1 VIDLATFDPF
11 APEALEQPYEYYR
24 ALRAKPHLHY
34 VTREGYFIVS
44 RYDDARRVALDPVA
58 FSSNLLDA
66 LLSARHARSLAPVVR
81 TVGPVD
87 VLATADPPTHTKQR
101 KVISRQFGREAIRA
115 LEPAIRVRSETL
127 VDAFVA
133 AGGGDVMPALANA
146 LPVWTTLQALG
157 LPAADFDRVKAWSDA
172 SVDVLGGLRVGVR
185 FAKVAASA
193 LAFYA
198 YSRRAVAK
206 WHAARQLTPVAQAM
220 IDGIEGGTISNREA
234 ASFVMQLLIAGSDS
248 TASLIGSSIAMLAQ
262 SEPLAVR
269 LREDPSLVPTFMEE
283 VTRLETPFQ
292 GHFRVVTRDV
302 DLAGTTLRRG
312 QRLMVLWAAANRDE
326 NAFSEPDVVR
336 FDRPSSTPHLGFG
349 HGIHLCIGA
358 ALARSQTRVLIE
370 TLLAKT
376 LSMAAATSRMRHRP
390 SVFTRTLASLP
401 VHVRAKPRLSR
412 LR

>member
-1 VIDLATFDPF
+1 MIDLETFDHF
-11 APEALEQPYEYYR
+11 APESLEQPYEYYR
-24 ALRAKPHLHY
+24 ALRAKPHLHD

-66 LLSARHARSLAPVVR
+66 LLSARRARWLAPVVR
-81 TVGPVD
+81 AVGPVD

-101 KVISRQFGREAIRA
+101 KAISRQFGRDAIRA
-115 LEPAIRVRSETL
+115 LEPAIRMRSEAL
-127 VDAFVA
+127 VDAFIA
-133 AGGGDVMPALANA
+133 AGGGDAMPALANA

-157 LPAADFDRVKAWSDA
+157 LPATDFHRVKAWSDA
-172 SVDVLGGLRVGVR
+172 SVDVLSGLSVSVR
-185 FAKVAASA
+185 FAKVAAST

-206 WHAARQLTPVAQAM
+206 WHAAKQLSPIAQA
-220 IDGIEGGTISNREA
+220 ILDGIESGLVSDREA

-248 TASLIGSSIAMLAQ
+248 TASLIGSSIAMLSQ
-262 SEPLAVR
+262 SEPLAAR
-269 LREDPSLVPTFMEE
+269 LRDDHSLVPTFIEE
-283 VTRLETPFQ
+283 VARLETPFQ

-302 DLAGTTLRRG
+302 ELAGTTLTRG

-326 NAFSEPDVVR
+326 GAFSEPDVVR

-358 ALARSQTRVLIE
+358 ALARTQTRILIDA
-370 TLLAKT
+370 LLAKT
-376 LSMAAATSRMRHRP
+376 VALSAATSTMRHRP

-401 VHVRAKPRLSR
+401 VHARDKPR
-412 LR
+412 